1 MQALGEAL
9 HLVVCAWS
17 RDGRTVIAAGKDGH
31 IYMWG
36 QEGQLT
42 GAATGLGEA
51 AALPCPAAGSS
62 ASTSRQPTF
71 VSQQLGAGPVPATT
85 IEPDHWHPQGRL
97 SGHTGC
103 INALLFSKDGRQLV
117 SAGADG
123 SVRVSGH
130 CCCPASNMC
139 IVRRK
144 AVFWLERLQRAAA
157 GCTRPAKGMRRY
169 EQYLAKHTT
178 VHQCIFLSQDS

>member
-36 QEGQLT
+36 QERQLA
-42 GAATGLGEA
+42 GSASGLEEG
-51 AALPCPAAGSS
+51 AALPCAAAGGS
-62 ASTSRQPTF
+62 ASTNQQPMLL
-71 VSQQLGAGPVPATT
+71 SQQLGAGPVLTT
-85 IEPDHWHPQGRL
+85 AVEPDNWRPQGRL
-97 SGHTGC
+97 CGHTGC

-130 CCCPASNMC
+130 CPAAINMC
-139 IVRRK
+139 IARGK
-144 AVFWLERLQRAAA
+144 AVFWLESLQRAAA
-157 GCTRPAKGMRRY
+157 GCTTPVKGMHKQ
-169 EQYLAKHTT
+169 EQYSTKHTT
-178 VHQCIFLSQDS
+178 VHQCMLLPYDG

>member
-1 MQALGEAL
+1 MRACSPLGSAGNVWCYMQALGETL

-36 QEGQLT
+36 QERQLA
-42 GAATGLGEA
+42 GAASGLGEA
-51 AALPCPAAGSS
+51 AALSCPAAGSS
-62 ASTSRQPTF
+62 ASTSRQPMC
-71 VSQQLGAGPVPATT
+71 VPQQLGAGPVPATT
-85 IEPDHWHPQGRL
+85 VEPDQWHPQGRL
-97 SGHTGC
+97 CGHTGC

-130 CCCPASNMC
+130 CSCCQDYVHC
-139 IVRRK
+139 EGK
-144 AVFWLERLQRAAA
+144 AAFWLERLQRAAA
-157 GCTRPAKGMRRY
+157 ECTESGKEMRR
-169 EQYLAKHTT
+169 
-178 VHQCIFLSQDS
+178 